1 MFTSKTSWR
10 RLQDMSWRCLQ
21 DMSSR
26 RLKDQ
31 QMFAGKEGVKQT
43 ISLQV
48 VWNIAT
54 KGCTPRVNQGP
65 DRFPGI
71 SGNARNHGNNRK
83 IN

>member
-1 MFTSKTSWR
+1 
-10 RLQDMSWRCLQ
+10 
-21 DMSSR
+21 
-26 RLKDQ
+26 
-31 QMFAGKEGVKQT
+31 MFAGKEGVKQT